1 MNRGRE
7 HSRGGNAMQR
17 FNNVA
22 FKATKTDEEF
32 IRDTPIVGRSAGKF
46 HRIGDLCVICWTE
59 KDTFAIIL
67 SM

>member
-1 MNRGRE
+1 
-7 HSRGGNAMQR
+7 MQR

-32 IRDTPIVGRSAGKF
+32 IRDTPIVGRSAGEF